1 MTANTF
7 HLGWFLEGSSAQAW
21 GQEYTGHI
29 GRDWMKPD
37 LVVDIARS
45 LERAGFDY
53 LLMEDASWVPDTYG
67 SSMDLYLENAI
78 ATPRQDPAMLAAVI
92 SQATSRLGIVSTLG
106 TFAYPPYH
114 LARLVGTLDQV
125 SNGRS
130 GWNVVT
136 GSSDGAAQNFSLDA
150 MPEHDNRYERADEY
164 LDVVKRLWASWEPDA
179 IVADRSSGVFA
190 DSSKVHTIDHAG
202 EYYSVRGP
210 LNSGP
215 APQGRPVIA
224 QAGGSPAG
232 KAFAARHADTIVTM
246 AKGVEEMKKYRDEI
260 RSLMVENGRNP
271 NDCKVLFLTSPVVGS
286 TEADAAE
293 RRRLRFSE
301 GMEQAATR
309 MMSQLAKITNID
321 FSVYDLDQ
329 PLDTIDFTT
338 NGHQQ
343 MLGNFTKRAGTKPD
357 ATLREIAA
365 SMYGEAS
372 IDFTGTPDSVAAQM
386 NEVMEEVGGDGF
398 LLLSY
403 HVSRRHL
410 AEITEGLVP
419 ELQRRGLVRK
429 EYGHTMFR
437 DNLLEF

>member
-7 HLGWFLEGSSAQAW
+7 HLGWFLDGSAAQAW
-21 GQEYTGHI
+21 GQEYTGHT

-37 LVVDIARS
+37 LVVDMARS

-53 LLMEDASWVPDTYG
+53 LLIEDACWVPDTYG
-67 SSMDLYLENAI
+67 SSMDVYLKNAI
-78 ATPRQDPAMLAAVI
+78 ATPRQDPAMVAALL
-92 SQATSRLGIVSTLG
+92 SQATSRLGIVPTLG

-125 SNGRS
+125 SGGRI

-136 GSSDGAAQNFSLDA
+136 GSSDGAAQNFSMDA
-150 MPEHDNRYERADEY
+150 MPEHDNRYERAHEY
-164 LDVVKRLWASWEPDA
+164 MEVVQGLWGSWEPDA
-179 IVADRSSGVFA
+179 IVADRSTGVFA
-190 DSSKVHTIDHAG
+190 DSSKVRPIDHQG
-202 EYYSVRGP
+202 KYYRVRGP

-215 APQGRPVIA
+215 TPQGRPVIA

-232 KAFAARHADTIVTM
+232 KAFAARYADTIVSI

-260 RSLMVENGRNP
+260 RALMVENGRNP
-271 NDCKVLFLTSPVVGS
+271 DDCKILFLTSPVVGM

-293 RRRLRFSE
+293 RRAHRHNE
-301 GMEQAATR
+301 GMEQAGTR
-309 MMSQLAKITNID
+309 MFTQLAKITNID

-329 PLDTIDFTT
+329 PLDTIEFTT
-338 NGHQQ
+338 NGHRH
-343 MLGNFTKRAGTKPD
+343 MLENFVKRAGNKPD
-357 ATLREIAA
+357 STLREIAA

-372 IDFTGTPDSVAAQM
+372 IDFTGTPDSVASQM
-386 NEVMEEVGGDGF
+386 SEVMEEVGGDGF
-398 LLLSY
+398 LLFSY
-403 HVSRRHL
+403 RVSRRHI

-429 EYGHTMFR
+429 EYGHAMFR